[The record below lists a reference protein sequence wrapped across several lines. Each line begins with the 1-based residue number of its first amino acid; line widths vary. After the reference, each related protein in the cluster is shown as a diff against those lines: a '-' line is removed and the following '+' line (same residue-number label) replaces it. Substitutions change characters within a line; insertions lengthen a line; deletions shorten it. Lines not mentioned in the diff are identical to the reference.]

1 MRSREFEKVRS
12 AEFESILTPALISL
26 GEIFNKNKH
35 EIRVVGGAVRDLML
49 GKKPKDI
56 DLATDATPKE
66 MMEFLEQENI
76 KVVPTGIEHGTITA
90 VINKEPYEI
99 TTLRADT
106 ETDGRKAKV
115 NFIRNWREDARRRDL
130 TYNAM
135 SLDFEGRLYDYFE
148 GMNDLQNKV
157 SRFVGDP
164 NERIQ
169 EDYLRILRYFRFQSK
184 LSNPQWSSDT
194 LDAIQ
199 KNASMLKKISVER
212 VWQEI
217 QKMLVGDSVI
227 ETLKY
232 MKSTGVAEAIG
243 LSTDNMDNLQ
253 NINYKLNPIIG
264 LALLVGDESIANRW
278 KMSKNERDLLSFLV
292 KHKNENIT
300 EQTAKDM
307 IVDGIPKHYVMFLLE
322 MLGKKDLVNKLTV
335 FTAPA
340 FPVAGKDLL
349 AIGMKPGPQ
358 IGEIITKLQ
367 DIWKQSNYE
376 MSKEELLKQIKN
388 D

>member
-26 GEIFNKNKH
+26 GEIFNKNEH
-35 EIRVVGGAVRDLML
+35 ELRVVGGAVRDLML

-66 MMEFLEQENI
+66 MIGFLEQENI

-184 LSNPQWSSDT
+184 LTSPQWSGDT

-217 QKMLVGDSVI
+217 QK
-227 ETLKY
+227 
-232 MKSTGVAEAIG
+232 
-243 LSTDNMDNLQ
+243 
-253 NINYKLNPIIG
+253 
-264 LALLVGDESIANRW
+264 
-278 KMSKNERDLLSFLV
+278 NE
-292 KHKNENIT
+292 KC
-300 EQTAKDM
+300 
-307 IVDGIPKHYVMFLLE
+307 
-322 MLGKKDLVNKLTV
+322 
-335 FTAPA
+335 
-340 FPVAGKDLL
+340 
-349 AIGMKPGPQ
+349 
-358 IGEIITKLQ
+358 
-367 DIWKQSNYE
+367 
-376 MSKEELLKQIKN
+376 
-388 D
+388 

>member
-1 MRSREFEKVRS
+1 
-12 AEFESILTPALISL
+12 
-26 GEIFNKNKH
+26 
-35 EIRVVGGAVRDLML
+35 
-49 GKKPKDI
+49 
-56 DLATDATPKE
+56 
-66 MMEFLEQENI
+66 
-76 KVVPTGIEHGTITA
+76 
-90 VINKEPYEI
+90 
-99 TTLRADT
+99 
-106 ETDGRKAKV
+106 
-115 NFIRNWREDARRRDL
+115 
-130 TYNAM
+130 M

-164 NERIQ
+164 SERIQ

-184 LSNPQWSSDT
+184 LRNPQWNKET

-199 KNASMLKKISVER
+199 QNAKMLKNISVER

-227 ETLKY
+227 DTLKY
-232 MKSTGVAEAIG
+232 MKSTGVTEAIG

-253 NINYKLNPIIG
+253 NINHKLNPIIG
-264 LALLVGDESIANRW
+264 LALLVGDDSIATKW

-300 EQTAKDM
+300 EHTAKDM
-307 IVDGIPKHYVMFLLE
+307 VVDGIPKHYVMFLLE
-322 MLGKKDLVNKLTV
+322 MLGKKDLINKLTL